1 MKAYTILNATDT
13 ISHRCASICGTF
25 HGSSWLFDKV
35 VRYFEAEP
43 AAESITFPV
52 MIGSP
57 VLKAGEATIHRDG
70 SFEMRTI

>member
-1 MKAYTILNATDT
+1 MKPYNFIKATDT
-13 ISHRCASICGTF
+13 IFHRCASICGTY

-52 MIGSP
+52 MVGSP
-57 VLKAGEATIHRDG
+57 VLKPGEATIHRDG